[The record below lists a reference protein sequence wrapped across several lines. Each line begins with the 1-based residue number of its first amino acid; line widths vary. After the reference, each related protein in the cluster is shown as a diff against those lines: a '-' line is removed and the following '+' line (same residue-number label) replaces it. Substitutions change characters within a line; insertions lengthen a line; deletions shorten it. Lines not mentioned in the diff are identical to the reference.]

1 VARLFLIRRAFE
13 ETNYDR
19 HDRDEMLTVQVSD
32 GNATEDLR
40 KALGTRYQVVRELGR
55 GGAGIV
61 YLGRDTLLHR
71 TVAIKALRPKL
82 ATIAQ
87 HRDRMIR
94 EARLTGQLQH
104 PGLMPVFDIMVT
116 ERIVAFV
123 MPYVA
128 TSVRRMVATQ
138 GPASVE
144 STRTILL
151 DLAAVLG
158 HVHRGGVVHRD
169 VKPDNV
175 LLAEEHGERRT
186 LLADF
191 GAASVPMADY
201 GPNGPP
207 GPEGTPSFMSP
218 EQALHPSTVDHRSD
232 LYALGIVGY
241 FMLAGTVPF
250 RSPDVRAV
258 IAQQCAEKY
267 SPLADRRSD
276 VPVNL
281 VRAIDRCLRAD
292 PDARWASTDEFS
304 RAVKSPVRAARPW
317 RRIAAVAALALR
329 HVVIAN
335 HS

>member
-1 VARLFLIRRAFE
+1 
-13 ETNYDR
+13 
-19 HDRDEMLTVQVSD
+19 MLMVQASNGD
-32 GNATEDLR
+32 ATEELR
-40 KALGTRYQVVRELGR
+40 NALGTRYQLVRELGR

-61 YLGRDTLLHR
+61 HLGRDTLLHR
-71 TVAIKALRPKL
+71 TVAIKALRPEL

-104 PGLMPVFDIMVT
+104 PGLMPVYDIIVT

-128 TSVRRMVATQ
+128 TSVRRMVAAQ

-144 STRTILL
+144 STRAILL

-175 LLAEEHGERRT
+175 LLAEERGDRRT

-201 GPNGPP
+201 GPNGLP

-218 EQALHPSTVDHRSD
+218 EQALHPDAVDHRSD
-232 LYALGIVGY
+232 LYALGVVGY
-241 FMLAGTVPF
+241 FMLAGTLPF
-250 RSPDVRAV
+250 RSADVRAV
-258 IAQQCAEKY
+258 IAQQCAELY
-267 SPLADRRSD
+267 APLATRRSD
-276 VPVNL
+276 VPASL
-281 VRAIDRCLRAD
+281 VGAIDRCLKAD
-292 PDARWASTDEFS
+292 PDERWSSADEFA
-304 RAVKSPVRAARPW
+304 RAVKSPVRGPRPW
-317 RRIAAVAALALR
+317 RRIAAVAALTLR
-329 HVVIAN
+329 HVVIAH

>member
-1 VARLFLIRRAFE
+1 
-13 ETNYDR
+13 
-19 HDRDEMLTVQVSD
+19 MQTVQSS
-32 GNATEDLR
+32 NANTAEELGL
-40 KALGTRYQVVRELGR
+40 ALGSRYQVVREVGR

-71 TVAIKALRPKL
+71 TVAIKALRPEL
-82 ATIAQ
+82 ASVVQ
-87 HRDRMIR
+87 HRERMIR

-104 PGLMPVFDIMVT
+104 PAMMPVYDIIVT
-116 ERIVAFV
+116 GDTVAFV

-128 TSVRRMVATQ
+128 TSLRRMVLTH
-138 GPASVE
+138 GPASLE
-144 STRTILL
+144 SGRAILL

-175 LLAEEHGERRT
+175 LLSHDHGARRT

-201 GPNGPP
+201 GPSGPP
-207 GPEGTPSFMSP
+207 GPEGTPSFMAP
-218 EQALHPSTVDHRSD
+218 EQALHPNAVDHRSD
-232 LYALGIVGY
+232 LYALGVVGY
-241 FMLAGTVPF
+241 FMLAGVVPF

-267 SPLADRRSD
+267 SRLDSLRRD
-276 VPVNL
+276 LPANL
-281 VRAIDRCLRAD
+281 VQAIDRCLRAD
-292 PDARWASTDEFS
+292 PDARWASADEFA
-304 RAVKSPVRAARPW
+304 RAVQSPVHHARPW

>member
-1 VARLFLIRRAFE
+1 
-13 ETNYDR
+13 
-19 HDRDEMLTVQVSD
+19 MTVQGSN
-32 GNATEDLR
+32 GNATEELR
-40 KALGTRYQVVRELGR
+40 KALGTRYQIVRELGQ

-71 TVAIKALRPKL
+71 TVAIKALRPEL

-104 PGLMPVFDIMVT
+104 PGLMPVYDIIVT

-128 TSVRRMVATQ
+128 TSVRRMVASQ
-138 GPASVE
+138 GPASAE
-144 STRTILL
+144 STRTVLL

-218 EQALHPSTVDHRSD
+218 EQALHPNAVDHRSD
-232 LYALGIVGY
+232 LYALGVLGY

-258 IAQQCAEKY
+258 IAQQCAELY
-267 SPLADRRSD
+267 PPLKTLRSD
-276 VPVNL
+276 APANL
-281 VRAIDRCLRAD
+281 VRAIERCLKAD
-292 PDARWASTDEFS
+292 PNARWTSADEFA
-304 RAVKSPVRAARPW
+304 RAVMAPIRVARPW
-317 RRIAAVAALALR
+317 RRIAAVAILALR

-335 HS
+335 QS

>member
-1 VARLFLIRRAFE
+1 MTIVEHRNANSTE
-13 ETNYDR
+13 E
-19 HDRDEMLTVQVSD
+19 LGV
-32 GNATEDLR
+32 
-40 KALGTRYQVVRELGR
+40 ALGRRYQIVRELGR

-71 TVAIKALRPKL
+71 TVAIKALRPEL

-104 PGLMPVFDIMVT
+104 PGMMPVYDIIVT
-116 ERIVAFV
+116 DRIVAFV

-128 TSVRRMVATQ
+128 TSVRRMVANR

-144 STRTILL
+144 SARRILL

-175 LLAEEHGERRT
+175 LLSEEHGERRT

-218 EQALHPSTVDHRSD
+218 EQALHPNAVDHRSD
-232 LYALGIVGY
+232 LYALGVVGY
-241 FMLAGTVPF
+241 FMLAGAVPF

-267 SPLADRRSD
+267 PSLASRRSD

-281 VRAIDRCLRAD
+281 VRAIDRCLKAD
-292 PDARWASTDEFS
+292 PDARCSSADEFAQ
-304 RAVKSPVRAARPW
+304 AVKSPVRAPRPW

-329 HVVIAN
+329 HVVLAN